1 MWVNSESLEGCL
13 VGIQT
18 DPSSICPKVH
28 GDDPKESAWN
38 FLGHI
43 SPVAPI
49 SVCSVCVLCIM
60 YIVCDVCRVC
70 VSVCLCVVCGS
81 SGFSVFVCVCLCGCV
96 YVGVCGFLCVV
107 GREWHCAW
115 HIMVA

>member
-13 VGIQT
+13 VGIQP

-28 GDDPKESAWN
+28 GDDPQESAWN

-49 SVCSVCVLCIM
+49 SVCSVCVC
-60 YIVCDVCRVC
+60 C
-70 VSVCLCVVCGS
+70 VSCILCVMCVGCVYLCVYVWCVGLQVFLCLCVC
-81 SGFSVFVCVCLCGCV
+81 VCVDVYMLASVGFCV
-96 YVGVCGFLCVV
+96 
-107 GREWHCAW
+107 
-115 HIMVA
+115 